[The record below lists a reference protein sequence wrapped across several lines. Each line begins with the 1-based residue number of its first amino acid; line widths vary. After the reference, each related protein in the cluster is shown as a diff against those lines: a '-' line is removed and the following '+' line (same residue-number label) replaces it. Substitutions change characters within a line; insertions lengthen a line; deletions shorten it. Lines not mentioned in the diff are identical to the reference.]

1 MDKKKVLD
9 KIVKIL
15 VNKFKIKKREIN
27 LNTDITKFKD
37 WDSLKHLSFIM
48 YLEDKFQVKF
58 LINENFKL
66 KKIKEFLNTISNK
79 L

>member
-15 VNKFKIKKREIN
+15 VNKFEIRKKKIN
-27 LNTDITKFKD
+27 LNTDVMKFKN

-48 YLEDKFQVKF
+48 CLEDEFKVKF

-66 KKIKEFLNTISNK
+66 KKIKEFLNIVSNK

>member
-9 KIVKIL
+9 KIVEVL

-27 LNTDITKFKD
+27 LNTDVTKFKN

-48 YLEDKFQVKF
+48 HLEDKFQVKF

>member
-1 MDKKKVLD
+1 MDKKKVLG
-9 KIVKIL
+9 KIVEIL
-15 VNKFKIKKREIN
+15 VNKFKIKKKEIN
-27 LNTDITKFKD
+27 LNTDVTKFKN

-66 KKIKEFLNTISNK
+66 KKIKQFLNTISNK

>member
-9 KIVKIL
+9 KIVEIL

-27 LNTDITKFKD
+27 LNTDVTKFKN

-66 KKIKEFLNTISNK
+66 KKIKEFLITISNK